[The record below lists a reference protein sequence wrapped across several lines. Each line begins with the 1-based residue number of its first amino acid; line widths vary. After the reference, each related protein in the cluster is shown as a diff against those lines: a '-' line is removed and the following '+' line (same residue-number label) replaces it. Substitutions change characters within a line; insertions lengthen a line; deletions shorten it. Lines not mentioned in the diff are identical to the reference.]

1 MDREE
6 WERMQRNDASEDF
19 STTLSEI
26 EAEPVD
32 PRHFGPSVLLKIFL
46 RALKGDDQRLTA
58 HKLVI
63 LTRLSKIAG
72 RDLLETMGAQQQC
85 AAAALQTPPSTT
97 EKCWLCGFTLK
108 EYTDVCKTLGIN
120 LAYAKPE
127 CEHLIPVSAALVY
140 YGVYKSKKQNKAG
153 VDYTSNYK
161 WAHARCNRKKDD
173 LTFLNFFS
181 PDGTLLNGS
190 RVTMNNGY
198 INEFLDM
205 IKDEPIKTL
214 TKNRTDDWKNRRITS
229 IQNDLGPLLGQ
240 INGRGRFSMITGAAE
255 ILDNIDDLYLT
266 LKDKLNEGTIIR
278 ELDNT
283 VILNLLNEQE
293 KLYAD
298 KPTVLRF
305 SKDVVDRL
313 QIANVL
319 ADMSGTSRK
328 KNRTLRKKK
337 KRIHKKK
344 TIKRSKH
351 V

>member
-1 MDREE
+1 MDKEE

-26 EAEPVD
+26 ESEPVD
-32 PRHFGPSVLLKIFL
+32 PRHFGPSILLKNFL
-46 RALKGDDQRLTA
+46 RGLKEDNHKLTA

-85 AAAALQTPPSTT
+85 AAAALQTPPSQT

-108 EYTDVCKTLGIN
+108 EYEDACKTLKIN
-120 LAYAKPE
+120 IAYAKPE
-127 CEHLIPVSAALVY
+127 CEHLIPVSAALIY

-153 VDYTSNYK
+153 VDYTANYK

-173 LTFLNFFS
+173 LVFLNFFS
-181 PDGTLLNGS
+181 SDGKLLDGS
-190 RVTMNNGY
+190 RVTINQTY

-214 TKNRTDDWKNRRITS
+214 TKNRTDDWKSRRLTS
-229 IQNDLGPLLGQ
+229 IQTDLGPLLGQ
-240 INGRGRFSMITGAAE
+240 INHRGRFSMITGAAE

-266 LKDKLNEGTIIR
+266 LKDKLRGVEIKIG
-278 ELDNT
+278 ELDSK
-283 VILNLLNEQE
+283 VILKLLNDQE
-293 KLYAD
+293 NLYTDIVNRSQA
-298 KPTVLRF
+298 
-305 SKDVVDRL
+305 
-313 QIANVL
+313 ANTL
-319 ADMSGTSRK
+319 ANMAMAGTSRK
-328 KNRTLRKKK
+328 KNRTFRKKK